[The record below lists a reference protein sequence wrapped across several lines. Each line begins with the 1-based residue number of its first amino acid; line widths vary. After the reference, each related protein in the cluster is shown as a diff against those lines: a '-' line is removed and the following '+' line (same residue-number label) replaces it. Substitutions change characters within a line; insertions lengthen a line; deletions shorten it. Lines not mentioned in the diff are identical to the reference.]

1 MSDSDWQPRLPP
13 GRPLAVPGRGR
24 VFVRD
29 LPGPE
34 GAPTVVLLHGWTAT
48 ADLNWF
54 NVYEPLAQ
62 RFRVVAFD
70 HRGHGRGL
78 RTRRRFRLT
87 DCADDAVAIADALG
101 IDRFVPV
108 GYSMGGP
115 IAKLVWRHHRDRV
128 DGLVLCATACRF
140 GTTRVARA
148 QMALLGPL
156 ALSSRVMPSQV
167 AKPMYDRLV
176 RARTRRGAL
185 QQWVLDEILSCDPR
199 HVLEAGSALRR
210 FDSRRWVGDIDVPT
224 SVLVLDGDEVVPT
237 PTQDDLAAR
246 IPDVRVWRIEG
257 GHDACVRHP
266 RRFAAALV
274 DACAAVTTPAG
285 RSDTARAEGD
295 HEAVAS

>member
-1 MSDSDWQPRLPP
+1 MSDSDWHPRLPP
-13 GRPLAVPGRGR
+13 GRPLTLPGRGR

-29 LPGPE
+29 LPGPP
-34 GAPTVVLLHGWTAT
+34 GAPTLVLLHGWTAT

-54 NVYEPLAQ
+54 NVYEPLAE
-62 RFRVVAFD
+62 RFRVVAYD

-78 RTRRRFRLT
+78 RTRRRFRLA
-87 DCADDAVAIADALG
+87 DCADDAAAVADALG

-115 IAKLVWRHHRDRV
+115 VAKLVWQRHRARV

-156 ALSSRVMPSQV
+156 ALSSRIMPTNV

-176 RARTRRGAL
+176 RARTRRAAL
-185 QQWVLDEILSCDPR
+185 QQWVLDEIMSCDPR
-199 HVLEAGSALRR
+199 HVLEAGSELRR
-210 FDSRRWVGDIDVPT
+210 FDSRGWASEIDVPT
-224 SVLVLDGDEVVPT
+224 AVVVLDGDEVVPT
-237 PTQDDLAAR
+237 PTQDDMVAR
-246 IPDVRVWRIEG
+246 LSDVRVWRIEG

-266 RRFAAALV
+266 RRFATALA
-274 DACAAVTTPAG
+274 DACEAVCAASG
-285 RSDTARAEGD
+285 DKSDARGEG